1 MRDVGYKAEGMAVT
15 VKDKN
20 AVLIPASVIRKARIK
35 VGDRLDANVERGKI
49 TLTPK
54 SSVDI
59 GIEQGL
65 KDIELGRV
73 YGPYASAAAAKK
85 AFDDRTRALKLCS
98 APSGNNPNSCC

>member
-1 MRDVGYKAEGMAVT
+1 MAVIT
-15 VKDKN
+15 VTDKN
-20 AVLIPASVIRKARIK
+20 AVLIPASVVREARIK

-54 SSVDI
+54 SATER

-65 KDIELGRV
+65 DDLKRGRV

-85 AFDDRTRALKLCS
+85 AFDDRTRALKRRERAAS
-98 APSGNNPNSCC
+98 

>member
-1 MRDVGYKAEGMAVT
+1 MAVIT

-20 AVLIPASVIRKARIK
+20 AVLIPASVMRKARIK
-35 VGDRLDANVERGKI
+35 VGDRLAAHVEHGKI

-54 SSVDI
+54 SAPSAGSRGDTER

-65 KDIELGRV
+65 DDLKHGRS

-85 AFDDRTRALKLCS
+85 AFVDRTRAL
-98 APSGNNPNSCC
+98 